1 MNLFLVEAK
10 APLDIEVLLRA
21 AAILAPEYMTN
32 NIADRTMA
40 SEIERE

>member
-1 MNLFLVEAK
+1 MNLFLAEAK
-10 APLDIEVLLRA
+10 ALLDMEVLLRA